1 MKIGLLGAGT
11 IGFGV
16 YEIAEKIP
24 DLEIT
29 KVLDRRDIPQL
40 RGKLTQDAAE
50 ILDDPAIDAVV
61 ELLGG
66 VEPAHSWAVRA
77 LEAGKAVVTANK
89 LMLSENLTE
98 MAALSRKT
106 GGKLR
111 FSAAVGGGIPF
122 LFNLLRARRVDEI
135 LEVGGILNGT
145 TNYMLDMM
153 QRENLG
159 FEQALKLA
167 QQAGY
172 AEQDPTADVSGGDA
186 KCKIHLSAALAWNGM
201 PDKHNI
207 LCEGIT
213 SITKQDMEALSK
225 KGYACKLLARAAR
238 QEGGISCYVEPTA
251 VPARSVTGNI
261 ALVENMAFWRGANA
275 GLQRFTGAGA
285 GGLAELESQVK
296 DYAAGKELKIAQ
308 FKHQIA
314 FNLIPQI
321 GTDSGNGYTTEEM
334 KMQNEGRKILHLPEM
349 KVTCTCVRVPVMRSH
364 SISVSLETQRK
375 ISVEEARSAIA
386 AAPGCRLVDDLAHDV
401 YPMPLDTSNQDT
413 VFVGRIRDDLVFEDG
428 LALWCCGDQIRKGAA
443 TNTVQIA
450 ELLL

>member
-66 VEPAHSWAVRA
+66 VEPAHSWAVRV

-201 PDKHNI
+201 PDKHDI

-213 SITKQDMEALSK
+213 SITKQDMEALNK

-238 QEGGISCYVEPTA
+238 QDGGISCYVEPTA
-251 VPARSVTGNI
+251 VPARSVMGNI

-285 GGLAELESQVK
+285 GRYATAYAVVNDLVDLMRHNDAFPFLAEET
-296 DYAAGKELKIAQ
+296 
-308 FKHQIA
+308 
-314 FNLIPQI
+314 P
-321 GTDSGNGYTTEEM
+321 
-334 KMQNEGRKILHLPEM
+334 LP
-349 KVTCTCVRVPVMRSH
+349 
-364 SISVSLETQRK
+364 IDN
-375 ISVEEARSAIA
+375 A
-386 AAPGCRLVDDLAHDV
+386 AAAHPYLVRGMEVPGAVEI
-401 YPMPLDTSNQDT
+401 
-413 VFVGRIRDDLVFEDG
+413 GDG
-428 LALWCCGDQIRKGAA
+428 LLLTGEMPVSEMHAMVASARARGEKVFFAGVCEEQ
-443 TNTVQIA
+443 
-450 ELLL
+450 EL

>member
-135 LEVGGILNGT
+135 LEVGGILN
-145 TNYMLDMM
+145 
-153 QRENLG
+153 
-159 FEQALKLA
+159 
-167 QQAGY
+167 
-172 AEQDPTADVSGGDA
+172 
-186 KCKIHLSAALAWNGM
+186 
-201 PDKHNI
+201 
-207 LCEGIT
+207 
-213 SITKQDMEALSK
+213 
-225 KGYACKLLARAAR
+225 
-238 QEGGISCYVEPTA
+238 
-251 VPARSVTGNI
+251 
-261 ALVENMAFWRGANA
+261 
-275 GLQRFTGAGA
+275 
-285 GGLAELESQVK
+285 
-296 DYAAGKELKIAQ
+296 
-308 FKHQIA
+308 
-314 FNLIPQI
+314 
-321 GTDSGNGYTTEEM
+321 
-334 KMQNEGRKILHLPEM
+334 
-349 KVTCTCVRVPVMRSH
+349 
-364 SISVSLETQRK
+364 
-375 ISVEEARSAIA
+375 
-386 AAPGCRLVDDLAHDV
+386 
-401 YPMPLDTSNQDT
+401 
-413 VFVGRIRDDLVFEDG
+413 
-428 LALWCCGDQIRKGAA
+428 
-443 TNTVQIA
+443 
-450 ELLL
+450 